1 MAPELGLFLDECY
14 YGAYNTQFG
23 ALHGEIHLSEFQ
35 DQVDAFKRAQL
46 YPHIAAR
53 DAAEGVNAEWLQT
66 LTDRYYR
73 FRAWHGAIKSGTPLR
88 RVHGDP
94 GPRRADA
101 GEKRRDRG
109 DARAGWGPPRGPRDG
124 QKRTRFGR
132 ALGPQR
138 EKRPPRQQGGA
149 GLNVSAEFSD

>member
-109 DARAGWGPPRGPRDG
+109 DARAGWGPPREI
-124 QKRTRFGR
+124 GR
-132 ALGPQR
+132 AH
-138 EKRPPRQQGGA
+138 
-149 GLNVSAEFSD
+149 V